1 MVNTNPMEAVMNT
14 SKTIRKSIIVAALA
28 LAMPAVAGAQPVGG
42 GTGEPLNEP
51 PVGKFTITPNPAL
64 VTTQPQAQARAFPGV
79 DRAPIFGSG
88 DVVKF
93 DASASTDDDGIT
105 KYEWDLDG
113 NGTYELSG
121 ANLKKTSRSYSQV
134 GTYQIH
140 LRVTDGGNKKDIVV
154 HPLTVHAPPKA
165 QLVPDKTIALIG
177 QQVNYNGAGSSD
189 DNGAIAKYEWD
200 LDGDGTYETNSGTTP
215 AASTSYTT
223 IGTKSVKLRVTDIHG
238 ATGTAAVNVLVHRA
252 PTAAFTI
259 APNPAVVDQAVTFDG
274 STSSDDDPIAKY
286 EWDLDGDGT
295 FETDTLA
302 VATATKTY
310 TTPGAVTVKLRTT
323 DDHGVQDVVSH
334 QLTVNPKPTTTTTT
348 TTTDTTAPVVTITP
362 GSAKLARN
370 GNVTL
375 KVACP
380 MGESTCTGRLALR
393 SLRGARSAALGG
405 KAFSLAGGKT
415 ATVRIHLSK
424 KNQKAVKRL
433 RRMKAQATATATDAA
448 GNTGTA
454 RKVVTIKR

>member
-1 MVNTNPMEAVMNT
+1 MNT
-14 SKTIRKSIIVAALA
+14 TRTIRKSIILAALA
-28 LAMPAVAGAQPVGG
+28 LAIPAVAGAQPVGG
-42 GTGEPLNEP
+42 GNGEPPNAA
-51 PVGKFTITPNPAL
+51 PVAHFTITPNPAL
-64 VTTQPQAQARAFPGV
+64 VTTQPQAQARAFPVGGERPV
-79 DRAPIFGSG
+79 FGSG
-88 DVVKF
+88 DLVKF
-93 DASASTDDDGIT
+93 DASTSTDDDGIT

-113 NGTYELSG
+113 NGTYEVSG
-121 ANLKKTSRSYSQV
+121 ATLKKTSRHYEQV
-134 GTYQIH
+134 GTYQVH
-140 LRVTDGGNKKDIVV
+140 LRVTDGGNKKSIAT
-154 HPLTVHAPPKA
+154 HTLIVHAPPKA

-200 LDGDGTYETNSGTTP
+200 LDGDGTFETNSGTTP

-223 IGTKSVKLRVTDIHG
+223 IGTKSVKLRVTDVHG

-259 APNPAVVDQAVTFDG
+259 APNPAIVDQAVTFDG

-310 TTPGAVTVKLRTT
+310 TTPGKVTVKLRTT

-334 QLTVNPKPTTTTTT
+334 ELTVNPKP
-348 TTTDTTAPVVTITP
+348 DPVVTASDT
-362 GSAKLARN
+362 SAPLVLIVTKSMKLGKA
-370 GNVTL
+370 GNVTV
-375 KVACP
+375 KIACP
-380 MGESTCTGRLALR
+380 ATETTCTGRLALR

-405 KAFSLAGGKT
+405 KAFSLAGGQSAK
-415 ATVRIHLSK
+415 VKIHLSK
-424 KNQKAVKRL
+424 KNRQAVKRL
-433 RRMKAQATATATDAA
+433 RRMKAQATARATDAA
-448 GNTGTA
+448 GNQGTT